1 LPVHPSDDQVRV
13 GVFGIVMI
21 DRRPFD
27 AAPQVPL
34 DLRHQAP
41 HVPGQ
46 VELRGVFRRDN
57 EPKLVGL
64 AETRRCSKVSRRT
77 GPSAS

>member
-1 LPVHPSDDQVRV
+1 LPVHPSDDQLRVR
-13 GVFGIVMI
+13 VFGIVMI

-27 AAPQVPL
+27 AAPQVPA
-34 DLRHQAP
+34 RPAP
-41 HVPGQ
+41 SSAARTQ